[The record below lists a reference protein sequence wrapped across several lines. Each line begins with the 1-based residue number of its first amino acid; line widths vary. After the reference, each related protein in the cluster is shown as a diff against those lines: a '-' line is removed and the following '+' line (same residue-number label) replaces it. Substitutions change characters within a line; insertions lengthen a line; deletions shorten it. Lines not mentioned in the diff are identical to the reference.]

1 MPGNPRPKRHGRIA
15 GRCDSTQNLA
25 GQSLG
30 KEDDAQSLAILLV
43 ASAAQTMKEVESNV

>member
-1 MPGNPRPKRHGRIA
+1 MA
-15 GRCDSTQNLA
+15 GLPDAVTQHKNLA
-25 GQSLG
+25 GQSLR